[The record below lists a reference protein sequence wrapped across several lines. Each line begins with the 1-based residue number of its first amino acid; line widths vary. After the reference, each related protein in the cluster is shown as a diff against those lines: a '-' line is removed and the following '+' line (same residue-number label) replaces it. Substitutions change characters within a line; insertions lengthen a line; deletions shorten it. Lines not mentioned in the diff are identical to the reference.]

1 MLFPSPPLLSSTLLL
16 QPVSAI
22 LMARYLRSA
31 IRRLDSARAEK
42 MWLDDSVTS
51 AW

>member
-1 MLFPSPPLLSSTLLL
+1 MLSPLLYSPLL
-16 QPVSAI
+16 QPASAI
-22 LMARYLRSA
+22 LMAQYMRCA
-31 IRRLDSARAEK
+31 IRRLDSARAKK